1 MHVWPRKRLNDTWNI
16 LRRGLQGAGHC
27 PQSLWWGAVQEFPGK
42 HFHTLL
48 SLFLLLVVTIRLI
61 SYFWMQQA
69 PLWNRPIIWPLLTL
83 LCERLQYWDS
93 YSCWYLI
100 LWSKKCLRNL
110 ETETE
115 HRKEEPL
122 NFSQSFISDL
132 TFDFS
137 ALKLRWRTTTIRG
150 WVKVFFV
157 PLLQYRRRDSTQL
170 VTQQKSQLVLS
181 SAKYVGDLNQ
191 CVKKCSS

>member
-1 MHVWPRKRLNDTWNI
+1 MTQEKVEWHMKYFEARPPGSRSLPSESLVRSCSIVSRKT
-16 LRRGLQGAGHC
+16 
-27 PQSLWWGAVQEFPGK
+27 FPHSAQPFPAPGGNNQ
-42 HFHTLL
+42 TYL
-48 SLFLLLVVTIRLI
+48 LFLDAASTTVKQAHNLAVTDRI
-61 SYFWMQQA
+61 
-69 PLWNRPIIWPLLTL
+69 

-110 ETETE
+110 ESETE

-122 NFSQSFISDL
+122 NFSQSVISDL

-150 WVKVFFV
+150 WAKVFFV

-181 SAKYVGDLNQ
+181 SAKYVGDFNQ
-191 CVKKCSS
+191 CVKKCSL